1 MIQQSI
7 FMEKGAPPGKADLAN
22 ELGKLSANW
31 NELVAYVNQH
41 CPKAVEEWN
50 YSKFGWNCRIKDTK
64 RVILY
69 LMPGKDEF
77 RASVI
82 LGSKATENALAA
94 DIAEDTKTAIR
105 QAKVYAE
112 GRGIQVMVRSAGT
125 AKDIRKLIDAKLTY

>member
-1 MIQQSI
+1 
-7 FMEKGAPPGKADLAN
+7 
-22 ELGKLSANW
+22 
-31 NELVAYVNQH
+31 
-41 CPKAVEEWN
+41 
-50 YSKFGWNCRIKDTK
+50 
-64 RVILY
+64 
-69 LMPGKDEF
+69 MPGKDEF